1 MNLKKF
7 KLGVGPMS
15 NEIINLC
22 LEYSKVYEYPL
33 MIIASRNQ
41 VDATSGYV
49 CTTSE
54 LVKKIKDNVYY
65 NSDRILICRDHCGPY
80 FSDLDQQLELDD
92 AVDKCIETIDKDI
105 DANFELIH
113 IDVSRIPIDQQE
125 STTHILIEHA
135 LSRNPNI
142 LFEYGSEDNTG
153 EHLDQTLKNIDRQI
167 QIVSKYASNLR
178 YIVSQTGS
186 LTKHTQ
192 VGNFS
197 IEQNSVIAEKI
208 AKAGFLF
215 KEHNADYLSVDDV
228 KLRVA
233 ANVDALNI
241 APQLG
246 TIQSSV
252 ITDLGKEFSTEYT
265 EFYNYVLATNYWK
278 KWVTKDIVD
287 DNIKFLVSAH
297 YCFNSKQCQSLLEQI
312 QKEKPFYETLKSRVF
327 SSLDNYRLG
336 FN

>member
-15 NEIINLC
+15 SEIIDLC
-22 LEYSKVYEYPL
+22 LEYSKLYEYPL

-54 LVKKIKDNVYY
+54 LVNKIKNNIHYDLN
-65 NSDRILICRDHCGPY
+65 RILICRDHCGPY
-80 FSDLDQQLELDD
+80 FSDLDQQLTLED
-92 AVDKCIETIDKDI
+92 AVKRCIETINSDI
-105 DANFELIH
+105 DSNFELIH

-125 STTHILIEHA
+125 SITHKLIEHA

-167 QIVSKYASNLR
+167 QIVSKYTNNLR

-197 IEQNSVIAEKI
+197 VEQNSIIANKI
-208 AKAGFLF
+208 SNAGFLF
-215 KEHNADYLSVDDV
+215 KEHNADYLSIDDA

-252 ITDLGKEFSTEYT
+252 IADLGKEFSTEYT
-265 EFYNYVLATNYWK
+265 EFYNYVLASNYWK

-287 DNIKFLVSAH
+287 DDIKFLVTAH
-297 YCFNSKQCQSLLEQI
+297 YCFNSKQCQSLLEKI
-312 QKEKPFYETLKSRVF
+312 QKEKPFHETLKSRVF